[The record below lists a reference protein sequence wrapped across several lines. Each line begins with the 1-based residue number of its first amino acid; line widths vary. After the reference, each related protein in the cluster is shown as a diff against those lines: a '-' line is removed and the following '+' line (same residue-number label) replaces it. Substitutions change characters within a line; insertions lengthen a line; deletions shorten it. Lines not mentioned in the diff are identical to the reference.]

1 MADTGSTHTTY
12 IDTGETIVISA
23 THDGDQIGQPQT
35 ITITEAFVL
44 PEVSIVAA
52 QSTVTESIHSQAA
65 FTLTRS
71 GETSAPLTVTMGIQ
85 ENCYTIVAN
94 DDTVTFLAGDN
105 EYMLGYTIPSDNV
118 NQPDCDFTATVTVEL
133 DSPYQVSPTNG
144 SATIRI
150 VDDDA
155 DPLPRFS
162 LTSTDPDHRASVEEG
177 GTFTITAA
185 IDNGVVH
192 WQALTGFI
200 TVSDK
205 EASSDDYQVMGTF
218 KLPEKETSIAVELQ
232 TVKDMVVEGDE
243 TLIVFVA
250 LQVGTV
256 LHTAS
261 PVTLTIRNNDEPKW
275 VVTAAPSAIEEGGAG
290 AATLTVD
297 TGGVTFPDNQT
308 IGLELGGEATVGT
321 DYTISDSEAMALT
334 APYSLTL
341 PAEAM
346 TVTATIAASSDTVA
360 DPGETIVITAT
371 HDSDQIGQPQAITI
385 TDGGTAGVAIDY
397 STKPMTLTVPEGGS
411 NTYTVVLDTQPS
423 DVVTVTVNG
432 HTGSDLMISP
442 ASLTFDT
449 VSGHEG
455 TDLSVNPSSLTF
467 TCITWHTPQTV
478 TVRAKGDLDAAKDET
493 VILTHLVRSVDT
505 DYAGIESELVS
516 VTIIEN
522 DTAGVTIDYSTKP
535 VSLTVPEGGS
545 NTYTVAL
552 ISEPTG
558 VVTVTA
564 SVTAHA
570 PDVISLSGATLMTNN
585 VLTFDAMNWSTPQ
598 TVTVSAAQD
607 DDAVHNIVL
616 ISHAVDGTGEYESLS
631 LPPDDVTVAVTLQD
645 NDTAAV
651 RISSTTLTVPEGG
664 RAIPTP

>member
-1 MADTGSTHTTY
+1 M
-12 IDTGETIVISA
+12 
-23 THDGDQIGQPQT
+23 
-35 ITITEAFVL
+35 
-44 PEVSIVAA
+44 
-52 QSTVTESIHSQAA
+52 
-65 FTLTRS
+65 
-71 GETSAPLTVTMGIQ
+71 
-85 ENCYTIVAN
+85 
-94 DDTVTFLAGDN
+94 
-105 EYMLGYTIPSDNV
+105 
-118 NQPDCDFTATVTVEL
+118 NQPDCDFTATVTVEP

-177 GTFTITAA
+177 GTFTMTAA
-185 IDNGVVH
+185 IDNRVVH

-232 TVKDMVVEGDE
+232 TVEDMVVEGDE
-243 TLIVFVA
+243 TLIIFVA

-261 PVTLTIRNNDEPKW
+261 PVTLTIRNNDEPTW

-290 AATLTVD
+290 
-297 TGGVTFPDNQT
+297 
-308 IGLELGGEATVGT
+308 EATVGT
-321 DYTISDSEAMALT
+321 DYTISDSDAMALP

-341 PAEAM
+341 PAEAIA
-346 TVTATIAASSDTVA
+346 VTATIAASSDTVA

-371 HDSDQIGQPQAITI
+371 HDSDQIGQPQTITI
-385 TDGGTAGVAIDY
+385 TDGGTAGVTIDY

-423 DVVTVTVNG
+423 DVVTVTVKG

-455 TDLSVNPSSLTF
+455 TDLSMNPSSLTF
-467 TCITWHTPQTV
+467 TFITWHTPQTV
-478 TVRAKGDLDAAKDET
+478 TVRAKGDPDAAKDET
-493 VILTHLVRSVDT
+493 VILTHLVRRVDT

-516 VTIIEN
+516 ITIIEN
-522 DTAGVTIDYSTKP
+522 DTAGVMIDYSTKP
-535 VSLTVPEGGS
+535 MSLTVPEGGS

-598 TVTVSAAQD
+598 TVTVSAQQD
-607 DDAVHNIVL
+607 PDAVNEPVTLTHSFI
-616 ISHAVDGTGEYESLS
+616 GTGEYATVTAA
-631 LPPDDVTVAVTLQD
+631 DVKVTIED
-645 NDTAAV
+645 NDTPGITEAGFAPKGLYHSINY
-651 RISSTTLTVPEGG
+651 RFRRAGLSWTLRP
-664 RAIPTP
+664 

>member
-1 MADTGSTHTTY
+1 MS
-12 IDTGETIVISA
+12 
-23 THDGDQIGQPQT
+23 
-35 ITITEAFVL
+35 
-44 PEVSIVAA
+44 
-52 QSTVTESIHSQAA
+52 
-65 FTLTRS
+65 
-71 GETSAPLTVTMGIQ
+71 
-85 ENCYTIVAN
+85 N
-94 DDTVTFLAGDN
+94 
-105 EYMLGYTIPSDNV
+105 
-118 NQPDCDFTATVTVEL
+118 
-133 DSPYQVSPTNG
+133 
-144 SATIRI
+144 
-150 VDDDA
+150 
-155 DPLPRFS
+155 
-162 LTSTDPDHRASVEEG
+162 
-177 GTFTITAA
+177 
-185 IDNGVVH
+185 
-192 WQALTGFI
+192 
-200 TVSDK
+200 K

-232 TVKDMVVEGDE
+232 TVEDMVVEGDE

-261 PVTLTIRNNDEPKW
+261 PVTLTIRNDDEPTW

-308 IGLELGGEATVGT
+308 IGLELGGETTVGT
-321 DYTISDSEAMALT
+321 DHTISDSEAMALT

-385 TDGGTAGVAIDY
+385 TDGGTAGVTIDY

-467 TCITWHTPQTV
+467 TRITWHTPQTV
-478 TVRAKGDLDAAKDET
+478 TVRAKVDPDAAKDET
-493 VILTHLVRSVDT
+493 VILTHLVRRVDT

-516 VTIIEN
+516 ITIIEN

-535 VSLTVPEGGS
+535 MSLTVPEGGS
-545 NTYTVAL
+545 NTYTVVLDTQPSA
-552 ISEPTG
+552 P
-558 VVTVTA
+558 VTVSGHVSTDLSVSDA
-564 SVTAHA
+564 S
-570 PDVISLSGATLMTNN
+570 
-585 VLTFDAMNWSTPQ
+585 LTFDTVTWSTPQ
-598 TVTVSAAQD
+598 TVTVSAQQD
-607 DDAVHNIVL
+607 PDAVNERVTLTHSV
-616 ISHAVDGTGEYESLS
+616 SGTGEYATVTAA
-631 LPPDDVTVAVTLQD
+631 DVKVTIED
-645 NDTAAV
+645 NDTPGITEAGFAPKGLYHSINYPFRRGRFVLDYEALIWQQPDETPQAWNNADYKYRRNHGFDRYEVQWRSRSTSGGWSAWQEIELSNNPPTHAAERLQSYGDLPNTLRLTEWESRV
-651 RISSTTLTVPEGG
+651 RLDIEGPG
-664 RAIPTP
+664 PCEDKE